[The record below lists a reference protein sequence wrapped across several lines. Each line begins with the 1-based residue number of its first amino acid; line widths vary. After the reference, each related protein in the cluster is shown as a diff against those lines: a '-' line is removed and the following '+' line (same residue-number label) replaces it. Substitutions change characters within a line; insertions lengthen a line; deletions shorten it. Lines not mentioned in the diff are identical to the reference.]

1 VGQETGCGG
10 KSCGEEVQQQE
21 GAKVM
26 EGNTNFEKYPWSE
39 VLEEWI
45 KEAVKT
51 KQEEV
56 VICSKSDK
64 GEFYSAITPGTS
76 PYEAMMLAANIMSNA
91 VLDIVLANAD
101 IVVNRAKEI
110 EQGNADET

>member
-1 VGQETGCGG
+1 M
-10 KSCGEEVQQQE
+10 EE
-21 GAKVM
+21 
-26 EGNTNFEKYPWSE
+26 NTNFDKYPWAP
-39 VLEEWI
+39 VLEEWV
-45 KEAVKT
+45 KEAVNT
-51 KQEEV
+51 KQEKV
-56 VICSKSDK
+56 VITSMSDK
-64 GEFYSAITPGTS
+64 GEFYTSITPGTS